1 MIALALAAAYFVAV
15 WLGQGL
21 TLPILTHHALAASKR
36 LFSVPD
42 FRYYALPDGIKWT
55 FEGCQ
60 TPFSSYPQ
68 RPRADPQIMLPI

>member
-1 MIALALAAAYFVAV
+1 MIAVTLAVAYFVAV

-21 TLPILTHHALAASKR
+21 TLPILTHHALAASKC

-42 FRYYALPDGIKWT
+42 FRYYALADGIKWT

-60 TPFSSYPQ
+60 TRFWWHPQ
-68 RPRADPQIMLPI
+68 